1 MQVSVTLCRVN
12 IPVQTKGCLCKY
24 VYMLTDVLCVQ
35 AVMLYFSSFL
45 IIHQLYYSL
54 CLQSTYLLST
64 NELLHSMATRNY
76 LCSVIFMLL
85 LFFYGICV
93 PEVSYTHSALMW
105 LSIPKGFTWELT
117 CATTEKS
124 SVKGML

>member
-85 LFFYGICV
+85 LFFLWYMCTRSIIHPQCFDVVEHSQRFYLGTDLCDHRKV
-93 PEVSYTHSALMW
+93 VS
-105 LSIPKGFTWELT
+105 
-117 CATTEKS
+117 
-124 SVKGML
+124 